1 MKFLDR
7 LSRRTSYT
15 FAVALVSVLG
25 GQAASLYG
33 FFFFLSHNHELGG
46 LGGKDALPVSL
57 LAKAFLFI
65 ILLAS
70 AVHYVRLGLLRSI
83 GLRVEDKKLRIINDC
98 MLGLEPKAGLNPE
111 TLSRLLGSLSD
122 LPLRNTVTAA
132 VLGLAS
138 AVSLVGI
145 VLANSS
151 ADLTRVFLGIQAG
164 FIAVLIYVYLTYIIS
179 EFLSAQARSIVKKA
193 IHEAGGRFEESHQF
207 SLKGKFTSFV
217 VFFFVTLVALGSS
230 TRMGENPFG
239 HDRMHALF
247 AASSL
252 AICALLVVLYLASI
266 LRSIQEVRDAAGRLA
281 SGEPGYLF
289 SGSLD
294 REFTALNRSLLA
306 AAEEVDRHRH
316 RLEELVR
323 EKTLAL
329 QTTLEELDKREKRFR
344 ALVEEGTDIIS
355 IHGAD
360 GTFLYMSPS
369 TQRILG
375 YAPEE
380 LVGRTAFEFVHPDDL
395 ADVRKRYEDRIS
407 LRVESAPFEF
417 RFRHK
422 DGSWRVLESKGRN
435 LLTDPAVQ
443 GLVITSRDV
452 TERKQAEEALR
463 ESEEKL
469 RAISASAQDAVVMLD
484 QEGNVCFWNPAAE
497 RIFGYKP
504 EEVLGKNFHDLLAP
518 KRFLDA
524 HQKAFAHFRNTGQG
538 ATVGKTVE
546 LAAIRKGGQEF
557 PVELSLSA
565 VRIRGAWHAVGLARD
580 ITDRKRVEA
589 ALQKAKEAAEEA
601 SRAKGQFLANMS
613 HEIRTPLNGVIGMT
627 GLLLDTDL
635 TPEQREYAETINTSA
650 EALLALIN
658 DILDF
663 SKIEAGRMEL
673 EQLDF
678 DLRSTVED
686 TLDMVALKAQQ
697 KGLEV
702 HCLVQPTVPTAL
714 RGDPG
719 RLRQILL
726 NLLGNAVKFTEK
738 GEVFI
743 HVSREEETHDRVT
756 LRFSVTDTGIGIP
769 QDRMDRLF
777 QSFSQVDASTTRKYG
792 GTGLGLAISARLAEL
807 MGGKVGVESRLGKG
821 STFWFTAVFEKQPSE
836 GLKEEDIPQSIQG
849 LRVLV
854 VDDNGTNRLV
864 LREQLRSWGCL
875 VEESEN
881 GARALEKLE
890 EARKIGRPFR
900 LALLDMQMPE
910 MDGESLCRAIKA
922 NPTLAPTKLVLL
934 TSIGKIRSSAEL
946 AEMGFAAHLTKP
958 VKKSQ
963 LYNCLL
969 SVLAGSAARK
979 EPEKHPAPSRCAP
992 PDLVSRR
999 KARILVAEDN
1009 AVNQKVALGMLR
1021 KLGFAADAVGN
1032 GTEAIEALER
1042 IRYDLVF
1049 MDVQMPEMNGFE
1061 ATAVI
1066 RDPNSRVLDHTVPVI
1081 AMTAHAMQGDREMCL
1096 KAGMNDYVPK
1106 PVDSRSLARVLAQ
1119 YLPAEPARAQQAHA
1133 QEEPASA
1140 PAPVEIAQIQET
1152 ADGDKDFERELIEL
1166 FVSDNEERLKAL
1178 EALVASRDAEAIRRE
1193 AHTIKGA
1200 SASAGATGM
1209 REIAARLEH
1218 VDPRKELAQAS
1229 RLLEELKAE
1238 FEQVRKFFSN
1248 YLESARQSLFSQAAE
1263 QGAETAD

>member
-1 MKFLDR
+1 MRLIDW
-7 LSRRTSYT
+7 LSRKTSYT
-15 FAVALVSVLG
+15 FAVVLVSVLG
-25 GQAASLYG
+25 GQVASLYG
-33 FFFFLSHNHELGG
+33 FFFFLSRGQNL
-46 LGGKDALPVSL
+46 DL
-57 LAKAFLFI
+57 LATTTGPDSFSLAHAFVFVLF
-65 ILLAS
+65 LAS
-70 AVHYVRLGLLRSI
+70 AVHYVRFGLLR
-83 GLRVEDKKLRIINDC
+83 GLGIQVEDKKLRVINDC
-98 MLGLEPKAGLNPE
+98 IHGLEPRAGLDLD
-111 TLSRLLGSLSD
+111 TLGRLLRALSNF
-122 LPLRNTVTAA
+122 PVRNTLTAA
-132 VLGLAS
+132 VLGS
-138 AVSLVGI
+138 AAAFSLVGLVI
-145 VLANSS
+145 ADSS
-151 ADLTRVFLGIQAG
+151 APLERVFCGIQAG
-164 FIAVLIYVYLTYIIS
+164 FTALLIYVYLTYILS
-179 EFLSAQARSIVKKA
+179 EFLSGPIRASVKRK
-193 IHEAGGRFEESHQF
+193 IYEAGGKFEESHQF
-207 SLKGKFTSFV
+207 SLKGKFASFI
-217 VFFFVTLVALGSS
+217 VFFFVTLVALTTPNS
-230 TRMGENPFG
+230 TGGIPFG

-252 AICALLVVLYLASI
+252 GICAILVVLYFASI
-266 LRSIQEVRDAAGRLA
+266 FRSIQEVRDAAKRLA

-289 SGSLD
+289 SGNLD
-294 REFTALNRSLLA
+294 QEFVSLNRSLLA
-306 AAEEVDRHRH
+306 AAEEVERHRH

-323 EKTLAL
+323 EKTQALENTLAE
-329 QTTLEELDKREKRFR
+329 LEKREKRFR
-344 ALVEEGTDIIS
+344 ALVEGGADIIS
-355 IHGAD
+355 IHAAD
-360 GTFLYMSPS
+360 GTFLYASPS
-369 TQRILG
+369 SERILG
-375 YAPEE
+375 YPAHE
-380 LVGRTAFEFVHPDDL
+380 LVGKKAFDFVHPDDIARVL
-395 ADVRKRYEDRIS
+395 KRYEE
-407 LRVESAPFEF
+407 RVLSRADPAPLVF

-422 DGSWRVLESKGRN
+422 DGSWRVLEGKGKN
-435 LLTDPAVQ
+435 LLQDPAIQ
-443 GLVITSRDV
+443 GFVVSSRDI
-452 TERKQAEEALR
+452 TDRKQAEQALR

-469 RAISASAQDAVVMLD
+469 RTISASAQDAIVMID
-484 QEGNVCFWNPAAE
+484 SDGTVCFWNPAAE
-497 RIFGYKP
+497 RIFGYNA
-504 EEVLGKNFHDLLAP
+504 EEVQGKNFHDLLAP
-518 KRFLDA
+518 ERFLEA
-524 HQKAFAHFRNTGQG
+524 HRQAFARFRETGQG
-538 ATVGKTVE
+538 GAIGKTVE

-565 VRIRGAWHAVGLARD
+565 VKIRGAWHAVGLARD
-580 ITDRKRVEA
+580 ISERKRIEKALEEA
-589 ALQKAKEAAEEA
+589 KKAAEEA

-635 TPEQREYAETINTSA
+635 TPEQREYAETINISA

-726 NLLGNAVKFTEK
+726 NLLGNAVKFTEQ
-738 GEVFI
+738 GEVFV
-743 HVSREEETHDRVT
+743 HVSREEETDDRVT

-836 GLKEEDIPQSIQG
+836 GLQKEDVPQTIRG

-890 EARKIGRPFR
+890 EARRNGCPFR

-922 NPTLAPTKLVLL
+922 NPALAATKLVLL
-934 TSIGKIRSSAEL
+934 TSIGKTRTAAEL

-979 EPEKHPAPSRCAP
+979 EAEKPPAQHRAGPAAV
-992 PDLVSRR
+992 DLAGRR

-1032 GTEAIEALER
+1032 GREAIEALER

-1081 AMTAHAMQGDREMCL
+1081 AMTAHAMQGDREICL

-1106 PVDSRSLARVLAQ
+1106 PVNASSLGRVLDK
-1119 YLPAEPARAQQAHA
+1119 YLKAETPCA
-1133 QEEPASA
+1133 EESVVENNKSPV
-1140 PAPVEIAQIQET
+1140 PVEIAQIQET
-1152 ADGDKDFERELIEL
+1152 ADGDKAFERELIEL
-1166 FVSDNEERLKAL
+1166 FVSDNEERLRTL
-1178 EALVASRDAEAIRRE
+1178 ETLMANQDAEAIRRE

-1209 REIAARLEH
+1209 SEIAARLEQ
-1218 VDPRKELAQAS
+1218 VDLRKELAQAL

-1238 FEQVRKFFSN
+1238 FEQVRKFFAG
-1248 YLESARQSLFSQAAE
+1248 YLETAAQSLSSQATG